1 MFNFKRYYF
10 YISDFIFAIVTFIA
24 IFKLRYSSV
33 FFPSIGSRELT
44 KINLLMFCGYA
55 CTILI
60 FNTAMKLYE
69 LNNLSQAKES
79 IVNAYLSV
87 IACAFTWTFIFYISK
102 YDFARFVFFSSLMLV
117 PIIQIISH
125 KIIFKIMVHQN
136 LQTKIYYLGS
146 EKNWNLT
153 NELLNKYNNI
163 LPSKMIKINSVKE
176 ININPK
182 KENHLIVIDPC
193 TAQKKEELAL
203 IYEYELNGYK
213 LCNAAALFEYI
224 DQSLPSEL
232 IYENEMELFSS
243 YRIQTSYNRILK
255 RIGDIFISLFLL
267 IILSPLILLT
277 MLLIKLTSKGPIFYH
292 QKRIGL
298 YNKEFVMHKFRT
310 MKTDAEKG
318 KAMLTVKGDS
328 RITAIGKII
337 RPIRI
342 DELPQLINILKGEMS
357 FVGPR
362 PERRE
367 LMEKITEQHPLFYK
381 RLLVK
386 PGLTGWAQVKFQ
398 YANSIEEMNKK
409 LSYDLYYIKSISLL
423 FDLKILL
430 YTIETVIFKRGA
442 L

>member
-1 MFNFKRYYF
+1 MFNFKRYFF
-10 YISDFIFAIVTFIA
+10 YISDFIFAILTFTA
-24 IFKLRYSSV
+24 VFKLRYSSL
-33 FFPSIGSRELT
+33 FFPAVGTRELSYLN
-44 KINLLMFCGYA
+44 ILIFCGYA
-55 CTILI
+55 LTILI

-69 LNNLSQAKES
+69 LNRLSRGKDS
-79 IVNAYLSV
+79 FVNGYISV

-102 YDFARFVFFSSLMLV
+102 YDFARFVFFSSLIII
-117 PIIQIISH
+117 PIVQIISH
-125 KIIFKIMVHQN
+125 KLIFKIMTRRNH
-136 LQTKIYYLGS
+136 QTKIYYLGTK
-146 EKNWNLT
+146 KNLNLI
-153 NELLNKYNNI
+153 NELLNQYNDI
-163 LPSKMIKINSVKE
+163 LPSKIIEISSVKE

-193 TAQKKEELAL
+193 ISLKNEELSV

-213 LCNAAALFEYI
+213 LCNAADLFEYF
-224 DQSLPSEL
+224 DQCLPSEL
-232 IYENEMELFSS
+232 ICETQMELFSS
-243 YRIQTSYNRILK
+243 YRIQTSYNRIFK
-255 RIGDIFISLFLL
+255 RFGDIFISLFLL
-267 IILSPLILLT
+267 IILSPLILIT
-277 MLLIKLTSKGPIFYH
+277 ALLIKITSKGPVFYH

-318 KAMLTVKGDS
+318 KAMLTVKGDT

-357 FVGPR
+357 FIGPR

-367 LMEKITEQHPLFYK
+367 LMEKITAEHPLFYK

>member
-1 MFNFKRYYF
+1 MFNFKRYFF
-10 YISDFIFAIVTFIA
+10 YISDFIFTVLTFIA
-24 IFKLRYSSV
+24 VFKVRYSAL
-33 FFPSIGSRELT
+33 FFPDVGTRELGY
-44 KINLLMFCGYA
+44 INILMFCGYA
-55 CTILI
+55 CTILL

-69 LNNLSQAKES
+69 LNNLSRGKDS
-79 IVNAYLSV
+79 VVNAYLSV

-102 YDFARFVFFSSLMLV
+102 QDFARFVFFSGLLLL
-117 PIIQIISH
+117 PIIQIITH
-125 KIIFKIMVHQN
+125 KIIFKIMVHKYRR
-136 LQTKIYYLGS
+136 TKIYYLGTK
-146 EKNWNLT
+146 KNLHLT
-153 NELLNKYNNI
+153 NELLSRYNDI
-163 LPSKMIKINSVKE
+163 LPSQMIEIDSVKE

-182 KENHLIVIDPC
+182 KENHLIVIDSC
-193 TAQKKEELAL
+193 INLNKDELAL

-213 LCNAAALFEYI
+213 LCNAGDLYEYF

-232 IYENEMELFSS
+232 ISETQMELFSS
-243 YRIQTSYNRILK
+243 YRLQTSYNKFFK
-255 RIGDIFISLFLL
+255 RVADIFISLFLL

-318 KAMLTVKGDS
+318 KAMLTVKGDT

-337 RPIRI
+337 RPLRI
-342 DELPQLINILKGEMS
+342 DELPQLINILRGEMS
-357 FVGPR
+357 LIGPR

-367 LMEKITEQHPLFYK
+367 LMEKITAEHPLFYK